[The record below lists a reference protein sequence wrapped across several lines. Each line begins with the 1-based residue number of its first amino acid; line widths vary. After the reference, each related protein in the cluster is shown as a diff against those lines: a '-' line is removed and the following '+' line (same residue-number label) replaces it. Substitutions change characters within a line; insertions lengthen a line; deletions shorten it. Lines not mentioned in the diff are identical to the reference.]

1 MGEWYSLEGLAAR
14 LGLADSL
21 SYVRERLK
29 VAFKRTL
36 AVTGREGEV
45 NDHFDGPALISREA
59 AIQFIVLKWTG
70 KMGVCSLLTLAP
82 DVAPVVSE
90 RVDADVPLV
99 EGLYAADAVDD
110 LYEHQLLERPAR
122 AQPPAPQDGAGAGAE
137 PHAVAP
143 LHHVADARVPSDAVG
158 APCGAAGEP
167 CAVDLYRTEAVE
179 RLIAIDGRVGD
190 PYCMGGDL
198 LMKSDLKYN
207 TGIRTLVAGVKNVT
221 IQQKLREAL
230 DKSPLPRDL
239 HLLAMRLVD
248 DIGLA
253 FETAD
258 ASDTMSRHHTNAVVF
273 LKQQLRIFQS
283 CDATTAPPPRQYA
296 IVANPVER
304 MKTWLTEWAL
314 FDSYFYGCG
323 NDGTALTGRMYVDY
337 HAGFFACCQRLEVL
351 GLGRGERP
359 GYTLAT
365 FARRVAFAFGPI
377 SDWSGVM
384 WQELWNIMPDFK
396 DDLRGFRPPEYPVSD
411 LFDELARDGDRCFVE
426 QQPQLLSMFTCVENS
441 TYCGRKV
448 DG

>member
-21 SYVRERLK
+21 SGVQERFK
-29 VAFKRTL
+29 AAFKKTL
-36 AVTGREGEV
+36 AVTGRDGEV

-82 DVAPVVSE
+82 DVVPVVSE
-90 RVDADVPLV
+90 RVDAGAPFH
-99 EGLYAADAVDD
+99 EGLYAAGAVDD
-110 LYEHQLLERPAR
+110 LYEHQFLERPAR
-122 AQPPAPQDGAGAGAE
+122 AQTPAPEDGLGAASDV
-137 PHAVAP
+137 VAALP
-143 LHHVADARVPSDAVG
+143 DAADARVPSDVAG
-158 APCGAAGEP
+158 ASRGAAGEP
-167 CAVDLYRTEAVE
+167 CDVDPYRTEAVE

-198 LMKSDLKYN
+198 LIKSDLKYN

-230 DKSPLPRDL
+230 DKTPLPRDL

-273 LKQQLRIFQS
+273 LKQQLRIFQR

-296 IVANPVER
+296 TVANPVER

-351 GLGRGERP
+351 GFGCGERP

-377 SDWSGVM
+377 SDWSGVT

-396 DDLRGFRPPEYPVSD
+396 GDLRGFRPPEYLVSD

-426 QQPQLLSMFTCVENS
+426 QQPQLLSMFSCVENS
-441 TYCGRKV
+441 TYCGRQV
-448 DG
+448 DGSV